1 MESIDVYVA
10 RPVRCPYLP
19 EREERK
25 LLVPIAAPE
34 IYDALIQV
42 GFRRSGRW
50 AYRPQCAGCVA
61 CVPVR
66 IPTADFRPSRSQKRA
81 HRSLLGLQR
90 QVGPAQTSPAL
101 YELFARYLGARHD
114 DGAMAGMGEAEFAEM
129 LEQSGARTE
138 LVRWHEPDGR
148 VVAAMLLDRVQDG
161 VSLVYS
167 FFEPN
172 RAGSPGVGMIV
183 ESVVL
188 AAAAGLPYVYLGYWV
203 EGCRKMEYKAAFTP
217 LEAFGAA
224 GWMPFS
230 PPE

>member
-19 EREERK
+19 DREERK
-25 LLVPIAAPE
+25 LLVPLPAPE

-66 IPTADFRPSRSQKRA
+66 IPTVAFRPSRSQKRA
-81 HRSLLGLQR
+81 HRGLTGLQR
-90 QVGPAQTSPAL
+90 TVAAAQTSPEL
-101 YELFARYLGARHD
+101 YDLFARYLGARHD

-138 LVRWHEPDGR
+138 LVRWLDPDGAP
-148 VVAAMLLDRVQDG
+148 VAAMLLDRVQDG
-161 VSLVYS
+161 ISLVYS
-167 FFEPN
+167 FFDPT
-172 RAGSPGVGMIV
+172 RTGSPGVGMIV
-183 ESVVL
+183 ECVAL

-203 EGCRKMEYKAAFTP
+203 DGCRKMEYKAAFAP

-224 GWMPFS
+224 GWQPFS
-230 PPE
+230 PAG